1 MYQSEQTG
9 VRFPKTT
16 CRHLCKHFM
25 GNIAFVIQQLHM
37 GAIFIQNHHT
47 VYCSKYNHLVFGESV
62 LLLPGICHLRSQIKH
77 IVFNSSE
84 WPTAYLILL
93 SATRKSMTIKLYKWS
108 GASLSNLCL
117 IRINDGHVF
126 WDFSLW
132 RIRFLKN
139 SCSSI
144 ANKLA
149 QYMHIIHI
157 CVHIYLCIYTYIYEI
172 Y

>member
-1 MYQSEQTG
+1 MQTLVQAFYG
-9 VRFPKTT
+9 EHSICNTATT
-16 CRHLCKHFM
+16 YG
-25 GNIAFVIQQLHM
+25 GNIYS
-37 GAIFIQNHHT
+37 NHHT

-84 WPTAYLILL
+84 WPTASLILL